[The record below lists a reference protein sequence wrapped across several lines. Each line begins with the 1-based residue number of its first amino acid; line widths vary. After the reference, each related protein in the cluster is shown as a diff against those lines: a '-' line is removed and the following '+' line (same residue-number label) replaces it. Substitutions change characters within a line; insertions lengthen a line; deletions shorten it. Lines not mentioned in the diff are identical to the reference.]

1 MNLQR
6 LRTEYQRG
14 AFSEETASTDPFSQ
28 FEAWLNEAL
37 ASNLPEPHA
46 MTLSTVSVHAR
57 PSSRVV
63 LLREFSP
70 EGFVFYTNYRSRK
83 GSDLQANPQAALNFW
98 WVELERQVRIEGR
111 VQLLSPAKSDA
122 YFASRPY
129 LSRLAAHASEQ
140 SSVISSREEL
150 LSRIEEL
157 GAQFPEHV
165 PRPAH
170 WGGYLLS
177 PDYFE
182 FWQGRENRLH
192 DRLAYSLQVDGSWLI
207 QRLAP

>member
-98 WVELERQVRIEGR
+98 WAELERQVRIEGR

-129 LSRLAAHASEQ
+129 QSRLAAHASEQ